1 MKNAFLYCFLIATTC
16 FIASCDENPV
26 DQNNL
31 SKYYKVTGTVWDH
44 CNNNSPNPK
53 TNVPVVI
60 DNDTSITN
68 TAGEFSFDK
77 VNSGSHIISVSLT
90 GFEHYI
96 DTVSVGSNTV
106 IDIHISGIKED
117 YFPIQVNT
125 QKRFE
130 YHYGSGGGLF
140 WVSDSG
146 EAIWNIYSLIQEED
160 KLIYNVEETLIYVRT
175 TQNGGTFPPDT
186 VVTTFKFIEDE
197 SHIITIQSS
206 IWDGIYFNRYL
217 DPREGDIIQFN
228 FLERKIYLKRNVGLY
243 KLSEESMLYLS
254 GTTYEL
260 IE

>member
-1 MKNAFLYCFLIATTC
+1 MRNILIYNLLVAATFYIT
-16 FIASCDENPV
+16 SCDENPV
-26 DQNNL
+26 NPNNL
-31 SKYYKVTGTVWDH
+31 NKYYKVSGTVWDH

-53 TNVPVVI
+53 AGVPVVI

-68 TAGEFSFDK
+68 SAGEFNFDK
-77 VNSGSHIISVSLT
+77 VNSDYHIISVSLP
-90 GFEHYI
+90 GFEYYI
-96 DTVSVGSNTV
+96 DTVSVQSDTV
-106 IDIHISGIKED
+106 IDIHISGTKED

-140 WVSDSG
+140 WISDSG
-146 EAIWNIYSLIQEED
+146 EATWNIYSLIQEED

-175 TQNGGTFPPDT
+175 TQFGGTYPPDT
-186 VVTTFKFIEDE
+186 VITNFKFIEDVN
-197 SHIITIQSS
+197 HIITIQSS
-206 IWDGIYFNRYL
+206 IWGGIYFNRYL

-243 KLSEESMLYLS
+243 KLSEENMLYLS
-254 GTTYEL
+254 GTTYDL